1 MYFREVDE
9 SYSIKSW
16 YFILRGFID
25 IIFGLTAFLRPE
37 WVSDLGIRL
46 FGVWLISNNII
57 QLAPFVLG
65 KRTRRLYS
73 EALASSAIGLLIGF
87 LAVFKYQLAVEI
99 AAIVVGVLLLF
110 RALIE
115 LIILVESNMRAYH
128 QRWLILWVVFS
139 LVFSFYI
146 IINPFGEEHFL
157 EKVLGIYAVLIGFNH
172 VLVASRKSRII
183 VEREKQVHFEING
196 DRYVPVEA
204 MGELHFNENL
214 PSSNNRERWEP
225 IKPGDKI
232 NFSKYKRPIVIAAHP
247 DDLEAFAG
255 GLVFQLGNVL
265 SVIFSGGDR
274 GVWSPKY
281 SAMDKSEYI
290 QLRLKESSEAGKIL
304 GVTEII
310 YMGYLD
316 RTIKPTDDNVQKIL
330 TILEKYEPD
339 IVVSFEYRKSTTL
352 DPHPDHLAVGEIT
365 RQAVKK
371 YMNDARFDY
380 FLMSTLLPN
389 VFVDVSG
396 VRRVKLEALARHAS
410 QTGLN
415 SIIFPFLEKLITKL
429 WGAYNGVDFAEGYRC
444 VQR

>member
-1 MYFREVDE
+1 MYFREIDE

-25 IIFGLTAFLRPE
+25 IIFGLAAFLRPE
-37 WVSDLGIRL
+37 WASDLIVRL
-46 FGVWLISNNII
+46 FGVWLIFTNII
-57 QLAPFVLG
+57 QFAPFVLG
-65 KRTRRLYS
+65 KRTRRLWP
-73 EALASSAIGLLIGF
+73 EALASSVIGLLIGF
-87 LAVFKYQLAVEI
+87 LALVKYQLAVEI
-99 AAIVVGVLLLF
+99 AAIIVGLLLLF

-115 LIILVESNMRAYH
+115 LVILVESNMRAYH

-139 LVFSFYI
+139 LVFGFYI
-146 IINPFGEEHFL
+146 IINPFGEERII
-157 EKVLGIYAVLIGFNH
+157 EKVLGIYAILIGFNH
-172 VLVASRKSRII
+172 VLVASRKSHI
-183 VEREKQVHFEING
+183 VIEREEQIHSEIDS
-196 DRYVPVEA
+196 DRYVPVET
-204 MGELHFNENL
+204 MSELRFNKNPL
-214 PSSNNRERWEP
+214 SSNNVERWEP
-225 IKPGDKI
+225 IKPGEKI
-232 NFSKYKRPIVIAAHP
+232 NVSKYKRPIVIAAHP

-290 QLRLKESSEAGKIL
+290 RLRLKESSEAGKIL
-304 GVTEII
+304 GVNEII

-316 RTIKPTDDNVQKIL
+316 RSIKCTDDNIQKIL

-339 IVVSFEYRKSTTL
+339 IIVSFEYHKSITL
-352 DPHPDHLAVGEIT
+352 DPHPDHLAIGEIT
-365 RQAVKK
+365 RQAVMKC
-371 YMNDARFDY
+371 MNDVRFDY
-380 FLMSTLLPN
+380 FVMSTIFPN
-389 VFVDVSG
+389 VFVDVSN
-396 VRRVKLEALARHAS
+396 VRRVKLEALARHTS